1 MELTIF
7 WQIIWL
13 LTFAM
18 AGSLVYRTV
27 KSERR
32 DTNKAVFVDTSV
44 LIDAR
49 IVSIAK
55 TGFVPGKL
63 IIPRSVIGELQFMA
77 DNADNDKRAK
87 ARRGLDVIKELQD
100 IELISVEIL
109 QDGSHA
115 REGVDERL
123 LKLAKERGGYL
134 CTIDYNLNKVA
145 QVEGI
150 PVLNVNELAQQIR
163 MVYLPGDTL
172 KLALTQKGQD
182 SHQAVGHL
190 DDGTMVVV
198 ENSSSHIG
206 QTLEVSVIRSLQ
218 TSAGRMIF
226 ARRLGATSDQKK
238 QKVPAQQTKQKMAGR
253 TKQQTSAKR
262 DKASDQSTKE
272 TTTQSKQSAVNSST
286 STRRQQANRQPTR
299 RRKSPEDSLVDLANQ
314 Q

>member
-1 MELTIF
+1 MELTVF

-13 LTFAM
+13 LTFMM
-18 AGSLVYRTV
+18 AGYLVYRTV

-100 IELISVEIL
+100 IEQISVEIL

-123 LKLAKERGGYL
+123 LKLTKERGGYL

-163 MVYLPGDTL
+163 MVYLPGDTI

-206 QTLEVSVIRSLQ
+206 QTLEVSVVRSLQ

-226 ARRLGATSDQKK
+226 AKRIGANNDQAGKK
-238 QKVPAQQTKQKMAGR
+238 QKSPQQQRTQKSNGRTKPAGSRQPAQQEKKKKPEA
-253 TKQQTSAKR
+253 
-262 DKASDQSTKE
+262 KE
-272 TTTQSKQSAVNSST
+272 TVA
-286 STRRQQANRQPTR
+286 TRGAQQPRRKTYHASPSPR
-299 RRKSPEDSLVDLANQ
+299 RRSAEDSLVDLANK
-314 Q
+314 